1 MSEKID
7 QKEELENGKI
17 TLTIKAGIH
26 GLNIV

>member
-17 TLTIKAGIH
+17 TLTKEEV
-26 GLNIV
+26 NKSWYS